1 MVDDDDDDDD
11 DDDEKELKRNWCL
24 IVGERRDDLTT
35 DARNMFLS
43 LGLET
48 GLGWDDDAARYEL
61 IILYQI
67 FLKICSL
74 WVFDWRF
81 TDLRFF
87 CPISSI

>member
-61 IILYQI
+61 IIILCI
-67 FLKICSL
+67 N
-74 WVFDWRF
+74 VF
-81 TDLRFF
+81 
-87 CPISSI
+87 